1 METGE
6 FKKVV
11 ISVDSELNKNMDYKF
26 IPAAYS
32 GLSLKRAEAVGKELV
47 NIEKKNGRITPYLVL
62 ERAKNEDSSLH
73 SLFTWDDTEAAEKH
87 RLYEASTIIRSVR
100 IIPMEGNK
108 HTPIR
113 AFVSVQSNEEDDFN
127 GRGYISSVRAFSNED
142 YREQVLRD
150 AHNEIVAWK
159 KRYQEYH
166 EFAEICQAIS
176 SFKPKRRLTAKAA

>member
-1 METGE
+1 M
-6 FKKVV
+6 V

-47 NIEKKNGRITPYLVL
+47 DIEKKNGRITPLLVL
-62 ERAKNEDSSLH
+62 ERAKSEDSGLH

-87 RLYEASTIIRSVR
+87 RLFEASTIIRSVR
-100 IIPMEGNK
+100 IIPMDGK
-108 HTPIR
+108 IHIPVR
-113 AFVSVQSNEEDDFN
+113 AFVSVQSNEDESRFD

-150 AHNEIVAWK
+150 AHNEIVVWK

-176 SFKPKRRLTAKAA
+176 SFKPKRRLTAKAV